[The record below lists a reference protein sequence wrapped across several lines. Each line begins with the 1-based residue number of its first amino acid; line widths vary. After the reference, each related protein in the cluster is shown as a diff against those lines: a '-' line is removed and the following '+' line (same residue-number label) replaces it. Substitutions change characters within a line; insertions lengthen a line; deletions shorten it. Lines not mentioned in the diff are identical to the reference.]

1 MLSTDRVDTFA
12 DLRARDEQLQAH
24 RIRASELQ
32 AQLTVVEAD
41 RAKLRERC
49 ASLERRDA
57 ELAVKISQIEKEACN
72 LQSVNATLERQVGE
86 SAVACQ
92 LAKDRLASVQRDYES
107 VDARYKETVMKQKS
121 LMDSADAAAAQSS
134 ALEKENFRLDN
145 LCSDIRRRC
154 VLPLSCCGQHEVVNS
169 VDIEDR
175 LCRHQEVY
183 PFA

>member
-41 RAKLRERC
+41 RARLRERC

-57 ELAVKISQIEKEACN
+57 ELAVKISQTEKEACD

-154 VLPLSCCGQHEVVNS
+154 VLPLPYCGQHEVVNS

-175 LCRHQEVY
+175 LC
-183 PFA
+183 